1 MPQSLSRIYLHIV
14 FSTKNRE
21 KLIPNNLKNDLYS
34 YFGGILRKL
43 DCTAL
48 QIGGTSNH
56 MHILCIK
63 HRTITEAKV
72 VEEIKKSTSK
82 WIKTKDH
89 HLNNFYWQNGYG
101 VFSVCPSILDNVK
114 NYIIRQEEHHKK
126 ETYKEEFRKFLD
138 RYGIDYDERYIWD

>member
-1 MPQSLSRIYLHIV
+1 MAQSLSKVYLHII
-14 FSTKNRE
+14 FSTKSRE
-21 KLIPNNLKNDLYS
+21 KIIPDDLKYELYN
-34 YFGGILRKL
+34 YFGGILRKI

-63 HRTITEAKV
+63 ARTITEAKV

-82 WIKTKDH
+82 WIKTQNYQ
-89 HLNNFYWQNGYG
+89 LNNFRWQNGYG
-101 VFSVCPSILDNVK
+101 VFSVCPSILDYVK

-126 ETYKEEFRKFLD
+126 ESFKEEFIKFLKH
-138 RYGIDYDERYIWD
+138 YGIDYDDRYLWD